1 MKKFIG
7 RKKEI
12 EQLKSLYD
20 KPTSSLVVIKGRRR
34 TGKSTLIQEFAK
46 GKKLFKFTAIPPTN
60 DITAQMQR
68 QEFADRLSQEFNL
81 PKLVAS
87 DWYELFQ
94 ALAKEIAHKEYII
107 AFDEISWMGSE
118 DPTFLGKLKNAWDL
132 LFKDNKK
139 IIFILCGS
147 VSTWIEKNIIK
158 STGFFG
164 RISLYMTLKELSLS
178 ESKELLENYGFKGN
192 NYEILKL
199 LSITGGIP
207 WYLEQIRGTLS
218 ADANIQ
224 HLCFDKTGV
233 LVNEFDL
240 IFNDLFNVNN
250 LTYRNIVELLAN
262 QQLDFNDIVEKLGYA
277 KSGVLSEYLSNL
289 VEAGFVTRDFT
300 WSLKTK
306 AISALSHFRLSDNY
320 LRFYLRYISKNKQ
333 KILNDTFDN
342 VSISTTPGWDAFVGL
357 QFENLVLKNRRKIID
372 LLKID
377 PNTIIYDNPFFQRKT
392 TLTKGCQIDYLI
404 QTKYNMLYICEIK
417 FSIHSINQQI
427 VDEVKEK
434 IQRLSIPRGYGVCP
448 VLIHVN
454 GVSDSVYASEYFGNI
469 IDFTALL
476 KT

>member
-12 EQLKSLYD
+12 EQLKSLYG
-20 KPTSSLVVIKGRRR
+20 KSTSSLVVIKGRRR

-46 GKKLFKFTAIPPTN
+46 GKKLFKFTALPPTTE
-60 DITAQMQR
+60 ITAQMQR
-68 QEFADRLSQEFNL
+68 QEFADKLSQEFNF

-164 RISLYMTLKELSLS
+164 RISLYITLKELSLA
-178 ESKELLENYGFKGN
+178 ESKEFLENYGFKGN
-192 NYEILKL
+192 DYEVLKI

-207 WYLEQIRGTLS
+207 WYLEQVRGNLS

-224 HLCFDKTGV
+224 HLCFDKSGV

-240 IFNDLFNVNN
+240 IFNDLFSTNN
-250 LTYRNIVELLAN
+250 LTYRNIVELLSS
-262 QQLDFNDIVEKLGYA
+262 QQLDFNDIVQKLGYA

-289 VEAGFVTRDFT
+289 IEAGFLTRDFT

-306 AISALSHFRLSDNY
+306 KKSALSHFRLSDNY
-320 LRFYLRYISKNKQ
+320 LRFYLRYIAKNKQ
-333 KILNDTFDN
+333 KILNDTFN
-342 VSISTTPGWDAFVGL
+342 TLPISTTPGWDAFIGL
-357 QFENLVLKNRRKIID
+357 QFENLVLKNRRQIID

-377 PNTIIYDNPFFQRKT
+377 PNTIICDNPFFQRKT
-392 TLTKGCQIDYLI
+392 AITKGCQIDYLI
-404 QTKYNMLYICEIK
+404 QTKYNMLYACEIK
-417 FSIHSINQQI
+417 FSTNPIGQKTA
-427 VDEVKEK
+427 DEVKEK

-476 KT
+476 SA

>member
-34 TGKSTLIQEFAK
+34 TGKSTLIQEFSK
-46 GKKLFKFTAIPPTN
+46 GKKLFKFTALPPTKE
-60 DITAQMQR
+60 ITAQIQR
-68 QEFADRLSQEFNL
+68 QEFADKLSQEFNL

-94 ALAKEIAHKEYII
+94 ALAKEVSHKEYII

-132 LFKDNKK
+132 LFKDHKK

-178 ESKELLENYGFKGN
+178 ESKELLENYGFRGN
-192 NYEILKL
+192 DYEILKL

-207 WYLEQIRGTLS
+207 WYLEQIRRNLS
-218 ADANIQ
+218 ADVNIQ

-250 LTYRNIVELLAN
+250 LTYRNIVELLAI
-262 QQLDFNDIVEKLGYA
+262 QQLDFNDIVQKLEYA

-342 VSISTTPGWDAFVGL
+342 VSVSTTPGWDAFVGL

-377 PNTIIYDNPFFQRKT
+377 PNAIICDNPFFQRKT

-404 QTKYNMLYICEIK
+404 QTKYNMLYVCEIK
-417 FSIHSINQQI
+417 FSIHPINQKI

-476 KT
+476 KA